1 MEGIRGQK
9 DIGGGTKDLS
19 ALAVGCLAAW
29 CAVAGIERPTVTFYV
44 SPRGDDAAEGTK
56 ASPVKTIS
64 RAVNLSRGVK
74 SDAKRE
80 IVVGD
85 GEYEI
90 AEPVRIGADDCDLTI
105 RAEHPGKAV
114 VTGKVRLKG
123 WTQDPEDARFFVA
136 ELPFEPEFGMT
147 YALTCNGEDRAIAV
161 WPEKGRMK
169 YESVVDQ
176 LVISYPT
183 NAFPRGADLNALDL
197 QSVWLELP
205 QEWDTTRT
213 LIATNDVAA
222 RRFSLKKKAAISFKT
237 FNHGF
242 VMLNARL
249 GLTQPGQWM
258 YEAAKRRVIYWP
270 KEGESPSAADI
281 RLTRAKSVFA
291 CKGARG
297 ATIRGFVIEGTAS
310 SFVRTNPYSADAP
323 LAAVIFSGGCE
334 DCTLEDCEI
343 RHSASVGVHAVK
355 PVRCLVKNCHIHDVG
370 WNGIHFFDGGS
381 RSDVIGCDV
390 HGYGKTTAAACG
402 VSMQATRVRC
412 IGNHIH
418 HGPGCGVVMWTP
430 WSVLA
435 SNEIDHVM
443 QRARDGGGLYGGQV
457 YCRIHDNYVHDIGW
471 PGLYNDEG
479 GRDSVYYNNRFEN
492 CGWPIHMHCTRQN
505 VVSNNV
511 FKGKGALHL
520 SFQGSGDCRFVDN
533 KIYGPVSMTNS
544 AFVMNYVL
552 NCAEWARNEFFD
564 LQKDGS
570 YTNCGL
576 VTLTAPAG
584 KPGGPIIL
592 PRTVEK
598 DGKATPPVIDGKW
611 PGEYMIRWKKV
622 RGFGFLAD
630 GRRASGAQP
639 SCCLRQCADDD
650 YVYLD
655 FHQLYARLGSYP
667 GLVNHNHVWGKGDG
681 VRVYLGDKLEITMFF
696 DGTIESNDPSLVFGK
711 DDYAVDKGGWY
722 HGSGLEVRIP
732 LKAIGG
738 GRGKTVKFNAVNYNE
753 CTQTYRWM
761 FPPKGDD
768 VRTGALEFPAEDL
781 KELN

>member
-1 MEGIRGQK
+1 MNRS
-9 DIGGGTKDLS
+9 TKSLT

-44 SPRGDDAAEGTK
+44 SPRGNDAAKGTK
-56 ASPVKTIS
+56 TSPVKTIQQ
-64 RAVNLSRGVK
+64 AVNLARGVM

-80 IVVGD
+80 VIVGD

-90 AEPVRIGADDCDLTI
+90 AEPIRIGADDCDLTI
-105 RAEHPGKAV
+105 RAQHPGKAV

-123 WTQDPEDARFFVA
+123 WTRDPEDKRFFVA
-136 ELPFEPEFGMT
+136 KLPFEPEFGMT
-147 YALTCNGEDRAIAV
+147 YALTCNGEDRAIAA

-176 LVISYPT
+176 RVISYPT
-183 NAFPRGADLNALDL
+183 NAFPKGADLNELDL

-258 YEAAKRRVIYWP
+258 YEAAKHRVVYWP
-270 KEGESPSAADI
+270 KDGERPSAADI

-291 CKGARG
+291 CKSARG
-297 ATIRGFVIEGTAS
+297 VTIRGLVLEGNAS
-310 SFVRTNPYSADAP
+310 SFVSTNPYDANAP
-323 LAAVIFSGGCE
+323 LAAVILSGNCE

-343 RHSASVGVHAVK
+343 RHSASAGVHAVK
-355 PVRCLVKNCHIHDVG
+355 PERCLVKDCHIHDIG
-370 WNGIHFFDGGS
+370 GNGIRFFDGGS
-381 RSDVIGCDV
+381 RSEVIGCDV
-390 HGYGKTTAAACG
+390 HDYGKANVAANG
-402 VSMQATRVRC
+402 VAMQGSKVRC

-418 HGPGCGVVMWTP
+418 HGPGVGVTMWTP
-430 WSVLA
+430 RSVLA

-443 QRARDGGGLYGGQV
+443 QKARDGGGLYGGQV

-479 GRDSVYYNNRFEN
+479 GRDSIYYNNRFEN
-492 CGWPIHMHCTRQN
+492 CSWPIHMHCTRQN

-511 FKGKGALHL
+511 FKYDKWMHL
-520 SFQGSGDCRFVDN
+520 SFQGSGDCKFVDN
-533 KIYGPVSMTNS
+533 KLYGPASMTN
-544 AFVMNYVL
+544 AVVVTKYVP
-552 NCAEWARNEFFD
+552 NCAEWARNEVFD

-570 YTNCGL
+570 YVNRGL
-576 VTLTAPAG
+576 VTLVAG
-584 KPGGPIIL
+584 PVEDTGGPIVL
-592 PRTVEK
+592 PRTVVK
-598 DGKATPPVIDGKW
+598 DGKPLPPVIDGKW
-611 PGEYMIRWKKV
+611 PGEYMIKWKKV
-622 RGFGFLAD
+622 RGFRFFED
-630 GRRASGAQP
+630 GRLAKGAQP
-639 SCCLRQCADDD
+639 SCNLRQCADDD
-650 YVYLD
+650 YVYLHC
-655 FHQLYARLGSYP
+655 HQLYARLGSYP
-667 GLVNHNHVWGKGDG
+667 GLINHNHVWGKSDG
-681 VRVYLGDKLEITMFF
+681 VRVYLGEKLEITMFF

-711 DDYAVDKGGWY
+711 DDFAADKGGWY
-722 HGSGLEVRIP
+722 SGSGVEVRIP
-732 LKAIGG
+732 LKVIDG

-761 FPPKGDD
+761 FVPANGN
-768 VRTGALEFPAEDL
+768 VRTGTLEFPAEDIMEL
-781 KELN
+781 K